1 MNHHHKEELDVCVHV
16 HQCMCAGLYES
27 CGTFILQ
34 TQTFLSYIFMRRLSF
49 PAPFPS
55 TPSPPSRPRPNKA
68 LESGIR
74 TVSLTARAK
83 APLSSKTFSVFTNI
97 SMKLHLKTRK
107 RGIFSILNEVSICFY
122 DINKIWV
129 VLAHAKFTDMMLWC
143 CGWLLVG
150 VDRLSAWPIIGA
162 DIKHFTDYR
171 YRPF

>member
-1 MNHHHKEELDVCVHV
+1 MNHHHKEELDVCACVLDCTNLVGHSF
-16 HQCMCAGLYES
+16 CRRRL
-27 CGTFILQ
+27 F
-34 TQTFLSYIFMRRLSF
+34 SYIFMRRLSF

-74 TVSLTARAK
+74 AVSLTARAK

-107 RGIFSILNEVSICFY
+107 IWFFFLILNEVSICFY

-143 CGWLLVG
+143 CGWLLG
-150 VDRLSAWPIIGA
+150 
-162 DIKHFTDYR
+162 HFFYL
-171 YRPF
+171 FIWL